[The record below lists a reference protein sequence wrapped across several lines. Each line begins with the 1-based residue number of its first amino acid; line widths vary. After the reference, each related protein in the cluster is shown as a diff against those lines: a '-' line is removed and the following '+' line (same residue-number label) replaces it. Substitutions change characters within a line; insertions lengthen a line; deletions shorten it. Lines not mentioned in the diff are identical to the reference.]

1 MKIIYKGTALPLAKK
16 PARMSL
22 QAFAEANLL
31 ELEIKER
38 SAYTSTSVK
47 ERFYASFRD
56 VSIRDQST
64 LVSEY
69 GNGSTPERA
78 IAEYAKVLDNKNL
91 VKHGNTSAER
101 SLGNP
106 RFLPFV
112 LDQELP
118 EIEKP
123 KRERKK
129 IQKENKCERAKIT
142 VDELLNNQKYRG
154 IDNFGSSKSKY
165 LQKVIDTPEADL
177 PKLCYD
183 AIWRSAYANNNPR
196 SDFHWQVDA
205 VSDILEAR
213 GLSRIYT
220 EAHKKCVHD
229 TCG

>member
-1 MKIIYKGTALPLAKK
+1 MKIIYKGTALPLPKK

-38 SAYTSTSVK
+38 ATYTSVK

-56 VSIRDQST
+56 VSIRDESL

-78 IAEYAKVLDNKNL
+78 IAEYTKVLDNKNL

-129 IQKENKCERAKIT
+129 AQKAQANTLT
-142 VDELLNNQKYRG
+142 VEDILNLPRYRG
-154 IDNFGSSKSKY
+154 KDNYGALKSVY
-165 LQKVIDTPEADL
+165 LQKVIDTPEAEL

-183 AIWRSAYANNNPR
+183 AIWRSAYAHNNPR
-196 SDFHWQVDA
+196 SDFHWQADA

>member
-1 MKIIYKGTALPLAKK
+1 MKIIYKGKALPLSKK

-31 ELEIKER
+31 EMEIKER
-38 SAYTSTSVK
+38 EKYTSVK

-56 VSIRDQST
+56 VSIRDNSM

-69 GNGSTPERA
+69 GNGSTPARA
-78 IAEYAKVLDNKNL
+78 IVEYAKLIDNMNL

-112 LDQELP
+112 LDQALP

-129 IQKENKCERAKIT
+129 IQNEQTATLT
-142 VDELLNNQKYRG
+142 VEDIKNLPKYRG
-154 IDNFGSSKSKY
+154 IDNFGALKSKY

-205 VSDILEAR
+205 VWDILHAR
-213 GLSRIYT
+213 GLDAIYAD
-220 EAHKKCVHD
+220 AHKKCVTD
-229 TCG
+229 NGG